1 VTATTRKRRRRLPA
15 DRLAQ
20 DPDRLKR
27 LRFEAGLEQAELA
40 AQVGCSQPHIS
51 ELERGT
57 ASAGV
62 AILRRLAEALGCEI
76 VDLMQPDQRVA
87 ALPSVRDSATPERQ
101 AS

>member
-1 VTATTRKRRRRLPA
+1 MTATTRKRRRRLPA

-27 LRFEAGLEQAELA
+27 FRYEAGLEQAELA
-40 AQVGCSQPHIS
+40 AMVGCSQPHIS

-62 AILRRLAEALGCEI
+62 AILRRLAEALGRKT
-76 VDLMQPDQRVA
+76 VDLMQPDQQVA
-87 ALPSVRDSATPERQ
+87 AMPSAHNSATPERQ